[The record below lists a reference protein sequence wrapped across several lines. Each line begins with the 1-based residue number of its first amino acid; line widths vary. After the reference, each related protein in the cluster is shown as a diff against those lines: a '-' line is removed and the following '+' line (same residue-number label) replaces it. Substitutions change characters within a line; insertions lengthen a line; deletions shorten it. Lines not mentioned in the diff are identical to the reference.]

1 MSLHVEIMNEQEE
14 EISHELTEM
23 LNQLLNL
30 AAEMENVGNKEV
42 AITFV
47 TNEHI
52 REINKEFRQIDK
64 PTDVLSFPLEEED
77 ALGDIIISIPRL
89 KEQALEY
96 GHSFARELGFLTVHG
111 FLHLLGYDHE
121 TEAEEKEMFAKQE
134 QILQEFGLTR

>member
-1 MSLHVEIMNEQEE
+1 MSLQVEIIDEQTE
-14 EISHELTEM
+14 EISNEVLEM

-30 AAEMENVGNKEV
+30 AAETEKVANKEV

-47 TNEHI
+47 SNEHI
-52 REINKEFRQIDK
+52 REINREFRHLDK

-77 ALGDIIISIPRL
+77 ALGDIIISIPRA
-89 KEQALEY
+89 KEQAQEY
-96 GHSFARELGFLTVHG
+96 GHSFAREMGFLAVHG

-121 TEAEEKEMFAKQE
+121 TAQEEKEMFAKQE

>member
-30 AAEMENVGNKEV
+30 AAEMENVANKEV

-47 TNEHI
+47 SNEHI
-52 REINKEFRQIDK
+52 QEINKEFRQMDK

-77 ALGDIIISIPRL
+77 ALGDIIISIPRA
-89 KEQALEY
+89 KEQAQEY
-96 GHSFARELGFLTVHG
+96 GHSFAREMGFLAVHG

-121 TEAEEKEMFAKQE
+121 TEKEEKEMFTKQE
-134 QILQEFGLTR
+134 QVLQKFGLTR